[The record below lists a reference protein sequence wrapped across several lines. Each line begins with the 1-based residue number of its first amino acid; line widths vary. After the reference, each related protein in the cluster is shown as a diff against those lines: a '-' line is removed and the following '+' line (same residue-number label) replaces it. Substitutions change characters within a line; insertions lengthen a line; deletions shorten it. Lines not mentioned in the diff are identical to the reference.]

1 MIAVADS
8 GPLISLAKL
17 DHLRLLPVLY
27 ERVVIPRAVYDEVV
41 TIGLRRGYPDARIA
55 DVFLRRMKWRPEPA
69 VDALPELGNDV
80 RLGRGEREALTLA
93 KTHSALVLMDEDYGR
108 AIADQL
114 GLAHVGTLGILTASY
129 RRGLLSA
136 DALDELLV
144 SIESRDDIWIHPE
157 LCGRVRREVL
167 GR

>member
-17 DHLRLLPVLY
+17 DYLHLLPVLY
-27 ERVVIPRAVYDEVV
+27 ERVVMPRAVHDEVV

-108 AIADQL
+108 TIADQL
-114 GLAHVGTLGILTASY
+114 GLAHVGTLGILIASF
-129 RRGLLSA
+129 RRGLLFA
-136 DALDELLV
+136 DALDDLLV

>member
-1 MIAVADS
+1 MIAVTDS

-41 TIGLRRGYPDARIA
+41 TIGLRRGYPDARVA
-55 DVFLRRMKWRPEPA
+55 DVFLRRMKWRPEAA
-69 VDALPELGNDV
+69 VDILPELGSDV
-80 RLGRGEREALTLA
+80 RLGRGEREALMVA
-93 KTHSALVLMDEDYGR
+93 KAHSALLLMDEDYGR

-114 GLAHVGTLGILTASY
+114 GLTHVGTLGILIASF

-136 DALDELLV
+136 DALDDLLV

-157 LCGRVRREVL
+157 LCRRVRREVL

>member
-1 MIAVADS
+1 MISVTDS
-8 GPLISLAKL
+8 GPMIALAKL
-17 DHLRLLPVLY
+17 NRLRLLPAMY
-27 ERVVIPRAVYDEVV
+27 DTVVIPHAVYDEVV
-41 TIGLRRGYPDARIA
+41 TIGLRRGYPDAAIA
-55 DVFLRRMKWRPEPA
+55 DAFLRRMNWHPITV
-69 VDALPELGNDV
+69 VDMLPELTSDV

-93 KTHSALVLMDEDYGR
+93 KTYNALVLMDEDYAR
-108 AIADQL
+108 TIADQL
-114 GLAHVGTLGILTASY
+114 GLAHIGTLGILTEAF

-136 DALDELLV
+136 DALDELLA

>member
-1 MIAVADS
+1 MIAVTDS
-8 GPLISLAKL
+8 GPIIALAKL
-17 DHLRLLPVLY
+17 NHLRLLPAMY
-27 ERVVIPRAVYDEVV
+27 DRVVIPRAVYDEVV
-41 TIGLRRGYPDARIA
+41 TMGLRRGYPDAGIA
-55 DVFLRRMKWRPEPA
+55 DAFLKRMKWHPMAA
-69 VDALPELGNDV
+69 VVVLPELGDDV

-93 KTHSALVLMDEDYGR
+93 KAHNALVLMDEDYAR
-108 AIADQL
+108 TIADQL
-114 GLAHVGTLGILTASY
+114 GLAHIGTLGILTEAY

-157 LCGRVRREVL
+157 LCRRVRREVL

>member
-8 GPLISLAKL
+8 GPMIALAKL
-17 DHLRLLPVLY
+17 NQLRLLPAIYNTVM
-27 ERVVIPRAVYDEVV
+27 IPRAVYDEVV
-41 TIGLRRGYPDARIA
+41 TMGLRRGYPDASIA
-55 DVFLRRMKWRPEPA
+55 DAFLRRMKWQPVA
-69 VDALPELGNDV
+69 VVDVLPELGSDI

-93 KTHSALVLMDEDYGR
+93 KTHNALVLMDEDN
-108 AIADQL
+108 AWIIADQL
-114 GLAHVGTLGILTASY
+114 GLAHIGTLGILTEAC

-144 SIESRDDIWIHPE
+144 SVESRDDIWIHPE

>member
-27 ERVVIPRAVYDEVV
+27 ERVVMPRAVYDEVV

-55 DVFLRRMKWRPEPA
+55 DVFLRRMKWRPEAA
-69 VDALPELGNDV
+69 VDVLPELGSDV

-93 KTHSALVLMDEDYGR
+93 KST
-108 AIADQL
+108 Q
-114 GLAHVGTLGILTASY
+114 
-129 RRGLLSA
+129 
-136 DALDELLV
+136 
-144 SIESRDDIWIHPE
+144 
-157 LCGRVRREVL
+157 CGCTD
-167 GR
+167 G

>member
-1 MIAVADS
+1 MIAVTDS

-27 ERVVIPRAVYDEVV
+27 ESVVIPRAVHDEVV
-41 TIGLRRGYPDARIA
+41 TMGLRRGYPDARIA
-55 DVFLRRMKWRPEPA
+55 DVFLKRMKWRPEPT

-93 KTHSALVLMDEDYGR
+93 KTHGALVLMDEDYGR

-114 GLAHVGTLGILTASY
+114 GLTHIGTLGILTAAY
-129 RRGLLSA
+129 RA
-136 DALDELLV
+136 
-144 SIESRDDIWIHPE
+144 
-157 LCGRVRREVL
+157 RVAVC
-167 GR
+167 

>member
-1 MIAVADS
+1 
-8 GPLISLAKL
+8 
-17 DHLRLLPVLY
+17 
-27 ERVVIPRAVYDEVV
+27 
-41 TIGLRRGYPDARIA
+41 
-55 DVFLRRMKWRPEPA
+55 MKWRPEPA
-69 VDALPELGNDV
+69 VNALPELGNDV